1 MYWEIAIIA
10 ARIEYAQMGIE
21 ACVEMLIPLSEEE
34 REEQEAFGLPTE
46 EPDGDEI
53 ANDLFFFEDEIE
65 SQCEDLLYLAIE
77 V

>member
-1 MYWEIAIIA
+1 MYWKIAIIA
-10 ARIEYAQMGIE
+10 MRIECAQRGIE
-21 ACVEMLIPLSEEE
+21 ACVEMLEPLTEEE
-34 REEQEAFGLPTE
+34 IEEQEAFGLPTE

-65 SQCEDLLYLAIE
+65 NQCEDLIYLAIE